1 MLTDEDIEKI
11 ARKVTELQKENEIK
25 NVRSTFRLS
34 NIRNKYHKQI
44 YDKFGT
50 TGNIEDAIRVVAVY
64 KCGQRYISR
73 IPEEKWKECE
83 DYAEQ
88 LYKDILEIKE
98 SD

>member
-11 ARKVTELQKENEIK
+11 ANKVIQMEKENEIK
-25 NVRSTFRLS
+25 NIRSTFR
-34 NIRNKYHKQI
+34 YT
-44 YDKFGT
+44 GT
-50 TGNIEDAIRVVAVY
+50 IENAIRIVAVY

-88 LYKDILEIKE
+88 LYEDILELKE
-98 SD
+98 

>member
-1 MLTDEDIEKI
+1 MLTNEDIEKI
-11 ARKVTELQKENEIK
+11 AKKVIEVQEENKIK

-34 NIRNKYHKQI
+34 NIRGKYHNQI
-44 YDKFGT
+44 CKRFGT
-50 TGNIEDAIRVVAVY
+50 TGTIEDAIRTVAVY

-88 LYKDILEIKE
+88 LYKDILGE
-98 SD
+98 

>member
-11 ARKVTELQKENEIK
+11 ANKVIQMEKENEIK
-25 NVRSTFRLS
+25 NIRSTFRLS
-34 NIRNKYHKQI
+34 DIRNKYHKQI
-44 YDKFGT
+44 YDKFGN
-50 TGNIEDAIRVVAVY
+50 TGTIENAIRIVAVY

-88 LYKDILEIKE
+88 LYEDILELKE
-98 SD
+98 